1 MSAFGTKRTCQHV
14 CALSA
19 FGGKADILGKRVTS
33 APDPEANLTVK
44 LASLTAARTDEEAR
58 MQKIWL
64 FLVSGFTVV
73 LVSAAAHV
81 SMAAETRLITLGTV
95 AGPPPRAHRA
105 QFSNLLI
112 VNDTLYVV
120 DAGDGVTRRIAKA
133 GFNVRDVGT
142 IFITHHHDD
151 HTAGLGTLMSAA
163 WDNQRTKPI
172 NVYGPPRTE
181 DLVKAAVQ
189 YFTIS
194 AEIRIAD
201 GGRTIPIGQLFFG
214 HDVGPGMIY
223 QDANIKVT
231 AIENTHF
238 AFHNGPAAG
247 KHKSYSY
254 RFDTPGRVIVFTS
267 DTGPFDGLVE
277 LAKGADLLVS
287 EANSIEQRMQ
297 DLMRSGQWQ
306 VMTAEEQTRI
316 KRQMAEGHLST
327 EDVGKLA
334 ARAAV
339 KAVVLSHLTWKADDD
354 YSTWADEV
362 KKHRLLCD
370 HASRR
375 GARRL
380 FRRRDHE
387 RHPGIPAVGPVVM
400 GELLIPAAS
409 DGAAA
414 GRRLVE
420 FSSIRHEARR
430 L

>member
-1 MSAFGTKRTCQHV
+1 
-14 CALSA
+14 
-19 FGGKADILGKRVTS
+19 
-33 APDPEANLTVK
+33 
-44 LASLTAARTDEEAR
+44 
-58 MQKIWL
+58 MQKVWSFL
-64 FLVSGFTVV
+64 ELSFAVFLVG
-73 LVSAAAHV
+73 AAAHESV
-81 SMAAETRLITLGTV
+81 AQTNTPPSKVETRLITLGTV
-95 AGPPPRAHRA
+95 GGPPPRAHRA

-133 GFNVRDVGT
+133 GFNVREVGT
-142 IFITHHHDD
+142 IF
-151 HTAGLGTLMSAA
+151 LGTLMSAA

-201 GGRTIPIGQLFFG
+201 GGRTIPIEQLFFG
-214 HDVGPGMIY
+214 HDVGPGVIY

-231 AIENTHF
+231 TIENTHF
-238 AFHNGPAAG
+238 AFHKGAAAG

-254 RFDTPGRVIVFTS
+254 RFDTPSRVIVFTS

-327 EDVGKLA
+327 EDVGTLA

-362 KKHRLLCD
+362 KKHF
-370 HASRR
+370 S
-375 GARRL
+375 
-380 FRRRDHE
+380 
-387 RHPGIPAVGPVVM
+387 GPVFIAKD
-400 GELLIPAAS
+400 LK
-409 DGAAA
+409 
-414 GRRLVE
+414 E
-420 FSSIRHEARR
+420 F
-430 L
+430 

>member
-1 MSAFGTKRTCQHV
+1 
-14 CALSA
+14 
-19 FGGKADILGKRVTS
+19 
-33 APDPEANLTVK
+33 
-44 LASLTAARTDEEAR
+44 
-58 MQKIWL
+58 MQKIWP
-64 FLVSGFTVV
+64 FLGFAV
-73 LVSAAAHV
+73 LLLSAAAHPSV
-81 SMAAETRLITLGTV
+81 AQTNTPPSKVETRLITLGTV
-95 AGPPPRAHRA
+95 AGPPPRPHRA

-201 GGRTIPIGQLFFG
+201 GGRTIPIEKLFFG
-214 HDVGPGMIY
+214 HDVSPGMIY

-231 AIENTHF
+231 VIENTHF
-238 AFHNGPAAG
+238 AFHKGPAAG

-254 RFDTPGRVIVFTS
+254 RFDTPARAIVFTS
-267 DTGPFDGLVE
+267 DTGPFDGLVD
-277 LAKGADLLVS
+277 LAKGADLLVA

-297 DLMRSGQWQ
+297 DLMKSGQWQ
-306 VMTAEEQTRI
+306 VMTGEEQTRI
-316 KRQMAEGHLST
+316 KGQMAEGHLST

-354 YSTWADEV
+354 YSTWADDV
-362 KKHRLLCD
+362 KKYF
-370 HASRR
+370 S
-375 GARRL
+375 
-380 FRRRDHE
+380 
-387 RHPGIPAVGPVVM
+387 GPV
-400 GELLIPAAS
+400 LIS
-409 DGAAA
+409 KD
-414 GRRLVE
+414 LKE
-420 FSSIRHEARR
+420 F
-430 L
+430 